1 MSLDGPPLCLSKVL
15 MCVWV
20 ETTLME
26 EVEQLVTLLK
36 PGGLRSVDVGH
47 LLTTQHASAA
57 QLVQQAVLTLEVTA
71 QCTAVSLQATLKL

>member
-1 MSLDGPPLCLSKVL
+1 

-26 EVEQLVTLLK
+26 EVEQFVTLLK
-36 PGGLRSVDVGH
+36 PRGLRSVDVGD

-71 QCTAVSLQATLKL
+71 QRTAVSLQGIVKHWHVPYTGALQDLS